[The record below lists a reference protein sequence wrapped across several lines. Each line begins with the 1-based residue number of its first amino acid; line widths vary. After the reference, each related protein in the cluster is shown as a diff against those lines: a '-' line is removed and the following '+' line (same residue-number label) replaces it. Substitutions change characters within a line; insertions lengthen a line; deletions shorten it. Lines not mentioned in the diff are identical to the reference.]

1 MCRHVFARRF
11 QHGRGT
17 TNEALRSQGLSSGY
31 VIQGPRVISHLFL
44 QDLFKTLDWGF
55 RNPSILYS
63 NGMGREKV
71 GSASRINAADST
83 CFDRRTPYG
92 KHETHTGKS
101 GVVLTC
107 SLPRIKG
114 MVSPCLPQPPKITEV
129 CYSRFVFKTFQSNA
143 ILLPQPCASNP
154 PQVQSPPAT
163 PLCNPW
169 HVIHPQPLA
178 RVTERRKARDD
189 SATCN
194 DRGHQPRVGMSDRR
208 AQETAQ
214 KEMPQDS

>member
-1 MCRHVFARRF
+1 MTRTGQDETTMCRHVFARRF

-31 VIQGPRVISHLFL
+31 VIQDPRVISHLFL

-92 KHETHTGKS
+92 KHETHT
-101 GVVLTC
+101 L
-107 SLPRIKG
+107 
-114 MVSPCLPQPPKITEV
+114 
-129 CYSRFVFKTFQSNA
+129 
-143 ILLPQPCASNP
+143 AS
-154 PQVQSPPAT
+154 QGSY
-163 PLCNPW
+163 L
-169 HVIHPQPLA
+169 HVHRPGSKAWSPLA
-178 RVTERRKARDD
+178 SLSR
-189 SATCN
+189 
-194 DRGHQPRVGMSDRR
+194 
-208 AQETAQ
+208 Q
-214 KEMPQDS
+214 K